1 MITELL
7 KALMLIFV
15 AEMGDKTQIL
25 AMAFATR
32 FPIKKVL
39 LGIGIGSLLNHG
51 LAVLLGNVLTRVI
64 PINTIQMMAGMAF
77 VTFSLWTLKS
87 DDYDE
92 EDEVTMKFGPTATV
106 AIAFFLGE
114 LGDKTQLT
122 AVTLAIDANHPLI
135 ILTGTVIGMMV
146 TGAIGILIGKT
157 LGDKIPELAIK
168 IIASSIFMGFGIL
181 KLYETLPAYLLKEVY
196 VLPVGLVIGL
206 IMAMMIRTL
215 FVRRR
220 EGIVSDYNMKS
231 KVLHDYYEHIHKDL
245 EALCHIVEVPDDI
258 DQADKLDSHY
268 MAIKVE
274 EQLNQLTEIRMRYR
288 HHQSGSESFS
298 IDQVLDSLV
307 DTLWVI
313 DHVKMAERLSYAH
326 QIRRELERIL
336 IGSACLEYASI
347 EDYINYMKEKDAIL
361 ADKIYKIYRLRKP
374 IEDRIINLGS
384 QSNNIYL
391 IEIEEGY
398 ILIDTGLKEKYNQF
412 CEDLAS
418 HRIELSE
425 ISYVFITHAHKD
437 HVGFLKDILD
447 ATDAKVIL
455 HPQTVSKL
463 KRGENSF
470 KGGFSNIF
478 AFIFFRIKRL
488 LTGKSHR
495 FDVIDDATRYIVVSE
510 ENQAVLENILP
521 AKVLDL
527 PGHTNDS
534 IGIIIDKSVLFCG
547 DAAVNN
553 ITGQYRIIHWIESVI
568 DYKKSWHKMIESDLK
583 MVYPT
588 HGKPFSKEELIKY
601 QCKLHNVK
609 LR

>member
-463 KRGENSF
+463 KRE
-470 KGGFSNIF
+470 KI
-478 AFIFFRIKRL
+478 L
-488 LTGKSHR
+488 LK
-495 FDVIDDATRYIVVSE
+495 VVS
-510 ENQAVLENILP
+510 AIFLLLFFLESKGYLQVKVTDLMLLMTLQDILLYQ
-521 AKVLDL
+521 K
-527 PGHTNDS
+527 
-534 IGIIIDKSVLFCG
+534 
-547 DAAVNN
+547 
-553 ITGQYRIIHWIESVI
+553 RIRQFLKIYCLLRCWIYPVI
-568 DYKKSWHKMIESDLK
+568 PMI
-583 MVYPT
+583 
-588 HGKPFSKEELIKY
+588 
-601 QCKLHNVK
+601 Q
-609 LR
+609 